1 MGLLVMTWGLHAVVA
16 GLPALV
22 GLFIRT
28 PGSWRAFAVAL
39 LILPFAAL
47 VGMKGVWPIGGLS
60 SFVITLELLTVVV
73 FIAELLLQIPL
84 FRTALSQFFV
94 LLAAVLSAVPIHLSV
109 PALPD

>member
-1 MGLLVMTWGLHAVVA
+1 MGLLVMIWGMHAVVA

-28 PGSWRAFAVAL
+28 PGSWRGFAVAL

-47 VGMKGVWPIGGLS
+47 VGMTIVWPIAGLS
-60 SFVITLELLTVVV
+60 SFVMTLALLTVVV
-73 FIAELLLQIPL
+73 FIAELLLQMPL
-84 FRTALSQFFV
+84 FRTEWSQFLV
-94 LLAAVLSAVPIHLSV
+94 LLVAVLAAVPIHLAV